1 MSGWKRNQMEQAISA
16 TLGQGLTPSPS
27 LQTKL
32 KRLLDT
38 DRELERKFRPKG
50 ARAANFAFYSSAPPG
65 RGAEVLFSEYEV
77 FALLMALNLMEHG
90 STQARA
96 VSIIKRARP
105 RLEPKHAAILKWN
118 PADLFD
124 EKKIRDA
131 AREGSLAVSS
141 TRPVFL
147 AIASPKPSAVEQS
160 AEPEVAVL
168 EANQLMAF
176 SRKRARYLLSLVELT
191 KTAHVLHHALENTT
205 ASKRGR
211 GSA

>member
-1 MSGWKRNQMEQAISA
+1 MSACALAFVLEARI
-16 TLGQGLTPSPS
+16 
-27 LQTKL
+27 
-32 KRLLDT
+32 T
-38 DRELERKFRPKG
+38 DKSVMRHNEAC
-50 ARAANFAFYSSAPPG
+50 ARAAKLAFYSSPPPG

-105 RLEPKHAAILKWN
+105 RLEPKHAAILKWDA
-118 PADLFD
+118 ADLFD

-147 AIASPKPSAVEQS
+147 AIASPNPSAVEQN
-160 AEPEVAVL
+160 AEPEGAVL
-168 EANQLMAF
+168 EAYQLMAF
-176 SRKRARYLLSLVELT
+176 SRKR
-191 KTAHVLHHALENTT
+191 
-205 ASKRGR
+205 GR
-211 GSA
+211 IGVSV